1 MERYRAYLLG
11 GAALLV
17 VAVVG
22 ILVAFNA
29 AQPAYA
35 CAEQWT
41 APATAAPAASPA
53 PGASPGAT
61 PRIGFVQADLGR
73 NHIAVGQNVTYPLC
87 PPASGRHY
95 NATGLGPIK
104 AQLYGP
110 DDSTIPQ
117 GWIHNLEHGG
127 LVVLYR
133 CPGPGC
139 DDAGQA
145 AFRQFYA
152 SFPASPIC
160 KLPVG
165 AVSPVITRFD
175 QMAYP
180 IVAMLWGQLLPLETW
195 DPNLVLAF
203 FNQQAERT
211 NPEQACP
218 RPTATPG
225 PSTPAPSA
233 SASSGASP
241 GAPASPAASGSLAPS
256 GSPAAAAPGA
266 SPAPSAS

>member
-1 MERYRAYLLG
+1 LG
-11 GAALLV
+11 GALVLLLAGIGVVLAL
-17 VAVVG
+17 
-22 ILVAFNA
+22 NA
-29 AQPAYA
+29 AEPAYA
-35 CAEQWT
+35 CAEQWQ
-41 APATAAPAASPA
+41 APAATEVPSAA
-53 PGASPGAT
+53 PGST
-61 PRIGFVQADLGR
+61 PRIGYVQPDLGR
-73 NHIAVGQNVTYPLC
+73 NHIAVGQSVKYALC

-95 NATGLGPIK
+95 NAPNQGPIR

-110 DDSTIPQ
+110 DETTIPQ

-139 DDAGQA
+139 EDAGQA
-145 AFRQFYA
+145 AFRQFYQ
-152 SFPASPIC
+152 SFPPSPLC

-165 AVSPVITRFD
+165 NVGPVITRFD

-180 IVAMLWGQLLPLETW
+180 IMALLWGQVLPLDRW

-211 NPEQACP
+211 NPEPVCA

-225 PSTPAPSA
+225 PSTPAPSV
-233 SASSGASP
+233 SASP
-241 GAPASPAASGSLAPS
+241 GASSTASPAATGSLTPASPASSTAASPAASAG
-256 GSPAAAAPGA
+256 
-266 SPAPSAS
+266 